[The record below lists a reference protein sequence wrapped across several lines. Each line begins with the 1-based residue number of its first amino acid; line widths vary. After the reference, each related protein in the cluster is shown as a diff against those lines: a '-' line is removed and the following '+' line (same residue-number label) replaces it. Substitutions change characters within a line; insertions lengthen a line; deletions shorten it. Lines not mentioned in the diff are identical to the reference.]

1 MQKRYTGSDTRTNK
15 YCVFAWPCW
24 CCWCCCSS
32 LCFLSGRQA
41 SDSSSLSLSLS
52 LSVSAFGFQ
61 FSVFS
66 WRTSAA
72 FPIHFLSQE
81 KGESVERERERE
93 RRGRSSLVLVSAQC
107 LLSFCHPR
115 FGCVCVCARESA
127 LDSVMLFHRNQAAA
141 LASRWTV
148 EESALSDPLQVCIS
162 MSRKTLSKSRQE
174 EEKNSGSG

>member
-93 RRGRSSLVLVSAQC
+93 RGGEEAAWCWCLHSAC
-107 LLSFCHPR
+107 CHSATLDL
-115 FGCVCVCARESA
+115 GVCACVRGNPRWIQSCFFIEIRRPLLQVAGLLRSQ
-127 LDSVMLFHRNQAAA
+127 LCLIRCKF
-141 LASRWTV
+141 ASR
-148 EESALSDPLQVCIS
+148 
-162 MSRKTLSKSRQE
+162 
-174 EEKNSGSG
+174 